1 MAFSPNNSS
10 RQTMADI
17 NVTPLVD
24 VMLVL
29 LIIFMVTAP
38 MLNNAGLEI
47 DLPKAEL
54 PALDMNDDEQLI
66 LTMRPDRRVQ
76 INDQATLFE
85 LEEIGPRLRSIA
97 EANPDRA
104 VFVRADGG
112 LPYRDLMRLLELAR
126 KSGMP
131 RVGLVT
137 DPTGAQSIEGASGD
151 ELPEEDPAP

>member
-1 MAFSPNNSS
+1 MAFSQGNHP

-47 DLPKAEL
+47 ELPKAEL

-137 DPTGAQSIEGASGD
+137 DPTGAQTIEGAPRD
-151 ELPEEDPAP
+151 EVPEEGPAP

>member
-1 MAFSPNNSS
+1 MAFSPGNHP

-54 PALDMNDDEQLI
+54 PALDMTDDEQLI

-137 DPTGAQSIEGASGD
+137 DPTSAQSIEGVSRD
-151 ELPEEDPAP
+151 DLPEDEPAP